1 MVINLTEKNI
11 SQVLRLKII
20 IETKNDFTEDTEQDK
35 LMSKKYKKVY
45 AILNYN
51 EH

>member
-11 SQVLRLKII
+11 SQVFRLKII
-20 IETKNDFTEDTEQDK
+20 IETKNDFIEDTEQDK

-51 EH
+51 EN